1 MLMFLLGLAPQA
13 HATDALLGLNA
24 DVGVVAPPD
33 RIGGATHTDHGV
45 SIAFFL
51 PGDTVPT
58 DEQGEVDGRDLV
70 RLGAGLI
77 SIDIGRGLGI
87 SSYNSIPWTVVRLRR
102 SAPVFALE
110 VLSHDLR
117 LNTAE
122 LVPERTT

>member
-87 SSYNSIPWTVVRLRR
+87 DRGATCRSVAASASAWVARLWQWRV
-102 SAPVFALE
+102 AQP
-110 VLSHDLR
+110 
-117 LNTAE
+117 
-122 LVPERTT
+122 